1 VISMHKPNLTNKVAV
16 VTGGTGVLG
25 TYWCKA
31 LAECGAKVAILG
43 TNLEKGQ
50 KLVKEIEETNG
61 IALAVKVDVLNK
73 ESLLEAK
80 KIINATF
87 GPCDIL
93 INGAGGNHPKGT
105 TTKEYFE
112 IEDLDK
118 NDLSTF
124 FNLPLEGF
132 AYVFN
137 LNFLGTLLT
146 IQVFAEDMIGKDD
159 ATIINIS
166 SMNAFK
172 PLTKIPA
179 YSAAKAA
186 INNFTQWL
194 AVHFA
199 KVGIRVNAIAPG
211 FFLTKQ
217 NESLLIDKEGN
228 LTDRARKII
237 SHTPIGRFGKPE
249 ELIGT
254 LLYLVDKEASGFVTG
269 VVIPVDGGFSSY
281 SGV

>member
-1 VISMHKPNLTNKVAV
+1 MHKPNLTNKVAV

>member
-1 VISMHKPNLTNKVAV
+1 VISMHNPNLTNKVAV

>member
-1 VISMHKPNLTNKVAV
+1 MHKPNLTNKVAV

-50 KLVKEIEETNG
+50 KLVKEVEETNG

>member
-1 VISMHKPNLTNKVAV
+1 MHKPNLTNKVAV

-43 TNLEKGQ
+43 TNLEKGE